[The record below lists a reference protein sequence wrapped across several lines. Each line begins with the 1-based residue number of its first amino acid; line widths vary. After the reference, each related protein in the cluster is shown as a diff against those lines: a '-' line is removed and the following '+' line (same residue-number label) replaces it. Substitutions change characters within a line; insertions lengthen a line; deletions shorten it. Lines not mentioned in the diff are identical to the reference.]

1 VPDRDCAPA
10 FDAVTAPSINVAARN
25 LAFATSRARPAKHV
39 EWKSG
44 HKSLTNGAIDC
55 TLKLYYCSWVAENE
69 PDRGTFLVA
78 IIGAGP
84 IVGVMSQTDI
94 RLLSD

>member
-1 VPDRDCAPA
+1 M
-10 FDAVTAPSINVAARN
+10 
-25 LAFATSRARPAKHV
+25 
-39 EWKSG
+39 
-44 HKSLTNGAIDC
+44 
-55 TLKLYYCSWVAENE
+55 
-69 PDRGTFLVA
+69 FLVA